1 MLGRLKSVFSKV
13 RKKIETETE
22 KPVKQEKSKKEKKPS
37 FVDKLNIIK
46 KLEKSKLKKILEELE
61 EELLTNNVAYSVTEE
76 LKETIKESKPKELKK
91 TLEKKLKEILSA
103 EAIDIYKGEKPIKL
117 LFIGVNGV
125 GKTTTLA
132 KLASHLQKK
141 KKKVVMAAGDTF
153 RAAAIE
159 QIQAHADKLKIKL
172 IKHSYGSDAAAVA
185 FDAIE
190 HAKAKKLDY
199 VLIDTAGRSH
209 ANEDLMRELEKIK
222 RVSKPDF
229 TILVVDSLTGN
240 DAVDQAKL
248 FGEKIGIDGVILTK
262 ADADER
268 GGAIISVAHET
279 GKPILFLGTGQEYKD
294 LKEFNADDII
304 KQIL

>member
-1 MLGRLKSVFSKV
+1 MLGRLKSIFSKV
-13 RKKIETETE
+13 KKTVEKEIE
-22 KPVKQEKSKKEKKPS
+22 KPVKKDKKKPS
-37 FVDKLNIIK
+37 FISKLNLIK
-46 KLEKSKLKKILEELE
+46 NLEKSKLRKLLDELE
-61 EELLTNNVAYSVTEE
+61 EGLLVNNVAYSVTEE
-76 LKETIKESKPKELKK
+76 LKKTIKDSKPKELKK

-103 EAIDIYKGEKPIKL
+103 EKIDIYKGDKPIKI
-117 LFIGVNGV
+117 LFVGVNGV

-132 KLASHLQKK
+132 KLAAHLQKK
-141 KKKVVMAAGDTF
+141 KKKVVIAAGDTF

-159 QIQAHADKLKIKL
+159 QIQAHADKLKINL

-209 ANEDLMRELEKIK
+209 ANEDLMRELEKVK

-229 TILVVDSLTGN
+229 TILVVDSMTGN
-240 DAVDQAKL
+240 DAVDQAKF
-248 FGEKIGIDGVILTK
+248 FGEKIGIDGIILTK
-262 ADADER
+262 TDADER

-279 GKPILFLGTGQEYKD
+279 GKPILFLGTGQKYTD

>member
-1 MLGRLKSVFSKV
+1 MLGRLKSIFSKV
-13 RKKIETETE
+13 KKTVEKETE
-22 KPVKQEKSKKEKKPS
+22 KPVKKDKKKPS
-37 FVDKLNIIK
+37 FISKLNLIK
-46 KLEKSKLKKILEELE
+46 NLEKSKLRKILDELE
-61 EELLTNNVAYSVTEE
+61 EGLLVNNVAYSVTEE
-76 LKETIKESKPKELKK
+76 LKETIKDSKPKELKK
-91 TLEKKLKEILSA
+91 TLEKKLKEILSV
-103 EAIDIYKGEKPIKL
+103 EGIDIYKGDKPIKI
-117 LFIGVNGV
+117 LFVGVNGV

-132 KLASHLQKK
+132 KLAAHLQKK
-141 KKKVVMAAGDTF
+141 KKKVVIAAGDTF

-209 ANEDLMRELEKIK
+209 ANEDLMRELEKVK

-279 GKPILFLGTGQEYKD
+279 GKPILFLGTGQKYKD
-294 LKEFNADDII
+294 LKEFNADEII

>member
-13 RKKIETETE
+13 KKKVEKEVE
-22 KPVKQEKSKKEKKPS
+22 KPVEKEVSKKEKKPS
-37 FVDKLNIIK
+37 FVSKLNVIK
-46 KLEKSKLKKILEELE
+46 NLEKSKLRKILDELE
-61 EELLTNNVAYSVTEE
+61 EELLVNNVAYSVTEE
-76 LKETIKESKPKELKK
+76 LKETIKEAKPKELKK

-103 EAIDIYKGEKPIKL
+103 ETIDIYKGNKPIKIM
-117 LFIGVNGV
+117 FVGVNGV

-159 QIQAHADKLKIKL
+159 QIQAHADKLKINL
-172 IKHSYGSDAAAVA
+172 IKHNYGSDAAAVA

-190 HAKAKKLDY
+190 HAKSKKLDY

-209 ANEDLMRELEKIK
+209 ANEDLMRELEKVK
-222 RVSKPDF
+222 RVSEPDF

-279 GKPILFLGTGQEYKD
+279 GKPILFLGIGQEYKD
-294 LKEFNADDII
+294 LKEFSADEII

>member
-1 MLGRLKSVFSKV
+1 MLGRLKSIFSKV
-13 RKKIETETE
+13 KKTVEKEIE
-22 KPVKQEKSKKEKKPS
+22 KPVKKDKKKPS
-37 FVDKLNIIK
+37 FISKLNLIK
-46 KLEKSKLKKILEELE
+46 NLEKSKLRKLLDELE
-61 EELLTNNVAYSVTEE
+61 EGLLVNNVAYSVTEE
-76 LKETIKESKPKELKK
+76 LKKTIKDSKPKELKK

-103 EAIDIYKGEKPIKL
+103 EKIDIYKGDKPIKI
-117 LFIGVNGV
+117 LFVGVNGV

-132 KLASHLQKK
+132 KLAAHLQKK
-141 KKKVVMAAGDTF
+141 KKKVVIAAGDTF

-159 QIQAHADKLKIKL
+159 QIQEHADKLKINL

-209 ANEDLMRELEKIK
+209 ANEDLMRELEKVK

-229 TILVVDSLTGN
+229 TILVVDSMTGN
-240 DAVDQAKL
+240 DAVDQAKF
-248 FGEKIGIDGVILTK
+248 FGEKIGIDGIILTK
-262 ADADER
+262 TDADER

-279 GKPILFLGTGQEYKD
+279 GKPILFLGTGQKYTD

>member
-13 RKKIETETE
+13 RKNVEKETK
-22 KPVKQEKSKKEKKPS
+22 KPVAKKEKKPS
-37 FVDKLNIIK
+37 FVSKLNVVK
-46 KLEKSKLKKILEELE
+46 NLEKSKLKKILEELE
-61 EELLTNNVAYSVTEE
+61 EELLTNNVAYYVTEE
-76 LKETIKESKPKELKK
+76 LKETIKNSKPKELKK
-91 TLEKKLKEILSA
+91 TLEEKLKEILSA
-103 EAIDIYKGEKPIKL
+103 EAIDIYKGDKPIKIM
-117 LFIGVNGV
+117 FVGVNGV

-132 KLASHLQKK
+132 KLASQLQKK

-159 QIQAHADKLKIKL
+159 QIQAHAEKLKINL
-172 IKHSYGSDAAAVA
+172 IKHSYGSDSAAVA

-209 ANEDLMRELEKIK
+209 ANEDLMRELEKVK

-248 FGEKIGIDGVILTK
+248 FGEKIGIEGVILTK

-304 KQIL
+304 NQIL

>member
-1 MLGRLKSVFSKV
+1 MLGRLKSIFSKV
-13 RKKIETETE
+13 KKTVDKETK
-22 KPVKQEKSKKEKKPS
+22 KPKEIKDKKKPS
-37 FVDKLNIIK
+37 ILTKLNIIK
-46 KLEKSKLKKILEELE
+46 NLEKTKLKKILDELE
-61 EELLTNNVAYSVTEE
+61 EGLLTNNVAYSVTEE
-76 LKETIKESKPKELKK
+76 LKKTIKESKPKELKK

-103 EAIDIYKGEKPIKL
+103 DSIDIYKGEKPIKIM
-117 LFIGVNGV
+117 FIGVNGV

-141 KKKVVMAAGDTF
+141 KKKVVIAAGDTF

-159 QIQAHADKLKIKL
+159 QIQAHADKLKINL

-209 ANEDLMRELEKIK
+209 ANEDLMRELEKVK

-279 GKPILFLGTGQEYKD
+279 RKPILFLGTGQEYKD

>member
-1 MLGRLKSVFSKV
+1 MLGRLKSIFSKV
-13 RKKIETETE
+13 KKTVEKEIE
-22 KPVKQEKSKKEKKPS
+22 KPVKKDKKKPS
-37 FVDKLNIIK
+37 FISKLNLIK
-46 KLEKSKLKKILEELE
+46 NLEKSKLRKLLDELE
-61 EELLTNNVAYSVTEE
+61 EGLLLNNVAYSVTEE
-76 LKETIKESKPKELKK
+76 LKETIKDSKPKELKK

-103 EAIDIYKGEKPIKL
+103 EKIDIYKGDKPIKI
-117 LFIGVNGV
+117 LFVGVNGV

-132 KLASHLQKK
+132 KLAAHLQKK
-141 KKKVVMAAGDTF
+141 KKKIVMAAGDTF

-172 IKHSYGSDAAAVA
+172 IKHSYGSDSAAVA

-209 ANEDLMRELEKIK
+209 ANEDLMRELEKVK

-229 TILVVDSLTGN
+229 TILVVDSMTGN
-240 DAVDQAKL
+240 DAVDQAKF

-262 ADADER
+262 TDADER

-279 GKPILFLGTGQEYKD
+279 GKPILFLGTGQKYTD
-294 LKEFNADDII
+294 LKEFNADEII

>member
-1 MLGRLKSVFSKV
+1 MLGRLKSIFSKV
-13 RKKIETETE
+13 KKTVETETE
-22 KPVKQEKSKKEKKPS
+22 KTVKKDKKKPS
-37 FVDKLNIIK
+37 FISKLNLIK
-46 KLEKSKLKKILEELE
+46 NLEKSKLRKLLDELE
-61 EELLTNNVAYSVTEE
+61 EGLLVNNVAYSVTEE
-76 LKETIKESKPKELKK
+76 LKETIKDSKPKELKK
-91 TLEKKLKEILSA
+91 TLEKKLKEILSS
-103 EAIDIYKGEKPIKL
+103 EAIDIYKGDKPIKI
-117 LFIGVNGV
+117 LFVGVNGV

-132 KLASHLQKK
+132 KLAAHLQKK
-141 KKKVVMAAGDTF
+141 KKKVVMVAGDTF

-159 QIQAHADKLKIKL
+159 QIQAHADKLKINL

-185 FDAIE
+185 FDAVE

-209 ANEDLMRELEKIK
+209 ANEDLMRELEKVK

-240 DAVDQAKL
+240 DAVDQAKF

-262 ADADER
+262 ADADEK

-279 GKPILFLGTGQEYKD
+279 GKPILFLGTGQNYKD
-294 LKEFNADDII
+294 LKEFDADDII

>member
-1 MLGRLKSVFSKV
+1 MLGRIKSIFSKV
-13 RKKIETETE
+13 KKTVEKETE
-22 KPVKQEKSKKEKKPS
+22 KPVKQEISKKEKKPS
-37 FVDKLNIIK
+37 FISKLNVVK
-46 KLEKSKLKKILEELE
+46 NLEKSKLKKILDELE
-61 EELLTNNVAYSVTEE
+61 EELLVNNVAYSVTKE

-103 EAIDIYKGEKPIKL
+103 ESIDIYKGSKPIKIM
-117 LFIGVNGV
+117 FVGVNGV

-132 KLASHLQKK
+132 KLASLLQKE
-141 KKKVVMAAGDTF
+141 KKKVVIAAGDTF

-159 QIQAHADKLKIKL
+159 QIQAHADKLKINL
-172 IKHSYGSDAAAVA
+172 IKHDYGSDAAAVA

-209 ANEDLMRELEKIK
+209 ANEDLMRELEKVK

-294 LKEFNADDII
+294 LKEFDANDII
-304 KQIL
+304 KKIL

>member
-1 MLGRLKSVFSKV
+1 MLGRLKSIFSKV
-13 RKKIETETE
+13 KKTVDKETK
-22 KPVKQEKSKKEKKPS
+22 KPKEIKDKKKPS
-37 FVDKLNIIK
+37 ILTKLNIIK
-46 KLEKSKLKKILEELE
+46 NLEKTKLKKILDELE
-61 EELLTNNVAYSVTEE
+61 EGLLTNNVAYSVTEE
-76 LKETIKESKPKELKK
+76 LKKTIKESKPKELKK

-103 EAIDIYKGEKPIKL
+103 DSIDIYKGEKPIKIM
-117 LFIGVNGV
+117 FIGVNGV

-141 KKKVVMAAGDTF
+141 KKKVVIAAGDTF

-159 QIQAHADKLKIKL
+159 QIQAHADKLKINL

-209 ANEDLMRELEKIK
+209 ANEDLMRELEKVK

-248 FGEKIGIDGVILTK
+248 FGEKIGIEGVILTK

>member
-1 MLGRLKSVFSKV
+1 MFKRLKAVFSKV
-13 RKKIETETE
+13 TKTVEKETE
-22 KPVKQEKSKKEKKPS
+22 KPVEKVKSKKEKKPS
-37 FVDKLNIIK
+37 FVSKLNLIK
-46 KLEKSKLKKILEELE
+46 NLEKSKLKKILEELE
-61 EELLTNNVAYSVTEE
+61 EELLVNNVAYSVVEE
-76 LKETIKESKPKELKK
+76 LKETIKESKPNELKK

-103 EAIDIYKGEKPIKL
+103 ESIDIYKGDKPIKIM
-117 LFIGVNGV
+117 FVGVNGV

-132 KLASHLQKK
+132 KLAAHLQKK
-141 KKKVVMAAGDTF
+141 KKKIVIAAGDTF

-159 QIQAHADKLKIKL
+159 QIQAHADKLKINL
-172 IKHSYGSDAAAVA
+172 IKHNYGSDAAAVA

-209 ANEDLMRELEKIK
+209 ANEDLMRELEKVK

-262 ADADER
+262 TDADER

-294 LKEFNADDII
+294 LKEFNANDII